1 MYIPGACTSEF
12 QIGED
17 GIFSV
22 FASKADAAAAKNP
35 QFTPPSIQKFY
46 QDQDYITTVVSDG
59 PTKSFAY
66 RRLRFL
72 ESKFQMYKLLNEYQ
86 EMAESKVYLTN

>member
-22 FASKADAAAAKNP
+22 FASKNP